1 MKLTH
6 PLGLNPNRAGR
17 WEGHMGCQ
25 KNKKNRYLTKL
36 TTYNKIKNQFERI
49 EMCEKRIILEEE
61 NM

>member
-25 KNKKNRYLTKL
+25 KIR
-36 TTYNKIKNQFERI
+36 KIDI
-49 EMCEKRIILEEE
+49 
-61 NM
+61 